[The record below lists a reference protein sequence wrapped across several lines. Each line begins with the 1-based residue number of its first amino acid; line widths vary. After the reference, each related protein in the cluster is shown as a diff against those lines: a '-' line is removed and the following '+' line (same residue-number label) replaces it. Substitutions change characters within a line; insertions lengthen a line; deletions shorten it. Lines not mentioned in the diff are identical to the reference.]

1 MSLIPGKGEITED
14 QQGYNFIEAAQAT
27 KLPFIVFTS
36 VSDATPTCGVP
47 HFETKAKIELALK
60 DSGIPHAVIAPV
72 AFFDNFTRK
81 HSWANFGG
89 MGFFEA
95 ALKGKA
101 IQMVAVDDIGAPS
114 FSSVEHS
121 RASKLKWT
129 PPPPPAGDIAARM
142 LTDPR
147 TYTGQRIKLAGDTL
161 TMIEVRDAFAHNEQ
175 KRIRMA
181 TVPAFMLKVLPHDA
195 QEMFKWFVTD
205 GFTADPIAV
214 RDEFPSVRTF
224 EQWLREGNQT
234 AE

>member
-1 MSLIPGKGEITED
+1 MDATQVHALIARATVSLIPGKGEITED

-27 KLPFIVFTS
+27 KLPFLVFTS

-60 DSGIPHAVIAPV
+60 DSGIPHAVVAPV

-114 FSSVEHS
+114 FPSVEHS

-129 PPPPPAGDIAARM
+129 PASPRPQGTSPLACSPIRIPTTVNESSSPATRS
-142 LTDPR
+142 R
-147 TYTGQRIKLAGDTL
+147 
-161 TMIEVRDAFAHNEQ
+161 
-175 KRIRMA
+175 
-181 TVPAFMLKVLPHDA
+181 
-195 QEMFKWFVTD
+195 
-205 GFTADPIAV
+205 
-214 RDEFPSVRTF
+214 
-224 EQWLREGNQT
+224 
-234 AE
+234 